1 MRAKNSQ
8 RATGSDQ
15 ANRVRFR
22 PEHATG
28 HYESIFLRANDPLMR
43 RALWVRH
50 TIFNPA
56 PGSTSAAGQPGTLA
70 ELWAIYFD
78 ADKGHIAVKQEFPYT
93 TALFARDEFHI
104 RMPAKGVVQ
113 AEIKPGQV
121 RGSGVT
127 SSNHLNWDLKFS
139 AHSDNARELSRPLY
153 LLPENLYAGSFPAA
167 KSLVSQP
174 LTSFRGTL
182 QVNGRRIS
190 LRDWQGSI
198 NHNWGRRH
206 TDHYAWGQVAG
217 FDGAPETFLEL
228 ATAQIKLGPLWTPP
242 ITILVL
248 RRPDGNDI
256 RLNGIA
262 RGLLAFGKFSY
273 RQDPFTWEFRS
284 ANRDVSVRGIIRA
297 PRSDFICLRYY
308 NPPGGSKFCLNS
320 KLAECELEVRAR
332 SRRARRSGLMPRT
345 ELYSRHGAAFEIL
358 TDNDDHGLSVRV

>member
-1 MRAKNSQ
+1 MRARNVQSGN
-8 RATGSDQ
+8 GSDL
-15 ANRVRFR
+15 ANRVQFS

-28 HYESIFLRANDPLMR
+28 HYESVFLRANDPLMR

-56 PGSTSAAGQPGTLA
+56 PGSAISKAGSTGTLA

-78 ADKGHIAVKQEFPYT
+78 ADNGHIAVKNEFPFST
-93 TALFARDEFHI
+93 TLFARDEFHI
-104 RMPAKGVVQ
+104 RIPVRAVAQ
-113 AEIKPGQV
+113 AEIKPGLA
-121 RGSGVT
+121 RGSATTG
-127 SSNHLNWDLKFS
+127 SNQLNWDLKFS
-139 AHSDNARELSRPLY
+139 AHGDGARELSRPLY

-174 LTSFRGTL
+174 LTSFSGTL
-182 QVNGRRIS
+182 RVNGRRIS
-190 LRDWQGSI
+190 VRDWHGSI

-206 TDHYAWGQVAG
+206 TDRYAWGQVAG

-262 RGLLAFGKFSY
+262 RGLLAGGKFSY

-284 ANRDVSVRGIIRA
+284 ANRDVSVRGRIRA
-297 PRSDFICLRYY
+297 PRSDFVCLRYF
-308 NPPGGSKFCLNS
+308 NPPGGGKFCLNS
-320 KLAECELEVRAR
+320 KLAECEL
-332 SRRARRSGLMPRT
+332 
-345 ELYSRHGAAFEIL
+345 
-358 TDNDDHGLSVRV
+358 